1 MTTVDFIREVIAT
14 DYQFDSLSPDYL
26 GFLNMSPDDDVDAA
40 SHVTNIIDNADAF
53 EYIFQELGMTISS
66 ANSEELIISLQE
78 GTTFKG
84 TSTK

>member
-26 GFLNMSPDDDVDAA
+26 GFLNMSPDDDADAA

-66 ANSEELIISLQE
+66 AHSEELIISLQK